1 MPTNCLS
8 VFDHFL
14 GLPFYCDCHGVG
26 LLHSSSSLGSNGK
39 HLIDVLQKLLKNM
52 RNLVL
57 LCKIIRQ
64 PLKINQVRIRS
75 ETSYMWDSSS
85 NSKVRNLNITEY

>member
-1 MPTNCLS
+1 
-8 VFDHFL
+8 
-14 GLPFYCDCHGVG
+14 
-26 LLHSSSSLGSNGK
+26 
-39 HLIDVLQKLLKNM
+39 M